1 MNTITLG
8 HSDNPDDLAGYGLG
22 NMIIVMIMAIGS
34 ITSQAS
40 GTFMS
45 QAYGMGDKR
54 HCRIYCNRQ
63 ILINSVAYLFMAIPL
78 LFVRNIYDAMG

>member
-8 HSDNPDDLAGYGLG
+8 HSDNADDLAGYGLG

-54 HCRIYCNRQ
+54 HC
-63 ILINSVAYLFMAIPL
+63 
-78 LFVRNIYDAMG
+78 